1 MADPLRVLAFDDDG
15 AIVAFLRDA
24 FTALHFDGRVFA
36 SGRQA
41 LVAVAGEGGAAA
53 WTPDVVMM
61 DASIPGEDAA
71 ETLAA
76 LRHRL
81 PGVPVVLSSG
91 LGREQLGPGLDVDA
105 TLPKPYRLSAL
116 RRLIEALARAER

>member
-1 MADPLRVLAFDDDG
+1 MAEPLRVLAFDDDG

-24 FTALHFDGRVFA
+24 FAALRYDARLFA
-36 SGRQA
+36 TGQEA
-41 LVAVAGEGGAAA
+41 LGALAGAGDASP

-76 LRHRL
+76 LRRRL

-91 LGREQLGPGLDVDA
+91 LGREQLGAELAVDA
-105 TLPKPYRLSAL
+105 MLPKPYRLSAL
-116 RRLIEALARAER
+116 RRLFEDLT